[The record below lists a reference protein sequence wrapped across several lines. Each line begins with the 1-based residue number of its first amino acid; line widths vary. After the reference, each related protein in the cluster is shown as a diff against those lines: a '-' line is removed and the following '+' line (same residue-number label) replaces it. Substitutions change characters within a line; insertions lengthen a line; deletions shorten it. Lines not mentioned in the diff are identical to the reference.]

1 MTRCEMCGTQ
11 SDDLYRVKIEGA
23 ELDVCDNCSNL
34 GTRVDSDEGETEK
47 SEKTHT
53 ETDRGR
59 NTADEI
65 GPSRLVL
72 NYGEVIRQARLS
84 AGHSPEKLA
93 NLLNEKESVIK
104 RVENE
109 EMQPDNTLQAK
120 LEQFLGIELSADINN
135 DGSYNSGM
143 NLDPDNR

>member
-11 SDDLYRVKIEGA
+11 SDDLQKVKIEGA
-23 ELDVCDNCSNL
+23 ELEVCDNCSGL
-34 GTRVDSDEGETEK
+34 GTPVEGEEESQETET
-47 SEKTHT
+47 THT

-59 NTADEI
+59 NTAEEI

-72 NYGEVIRQARLS
+72 NYGEEIRQARLA

-93 NLLNEKESVIK
+93 DLLNEKESVIK

-120 LEQFLGIELSADINN
+120 LEQFLGIELSADDNT
-135 DGSYNSGM
+135 DTSSYNSGM
-143 NLDPDNR
+143 NLGPDN